1 MPRYRLKDV
10 LAGTLGELRG
20 DIAMSAAFSGL
31 QRDAR
36 VVNPGDLYLAV
47 RGERYDGNVFCAD
60 AAARGAA
67 AAIVDRTWADRQDSL
82 PLPLIVVDNTIE
94 ALQRWARWRRDRLD
108 TRVVGVTGSIGK
120 TSAKESIAAVLS
132 QAQTVY
138 RSPGSFNNEIGLPLS
153 LLEAEDDVDV
163 MVLEMGGAY
172 AFGELR
178 LLAGIAQPDVGV
190 VTNVHPVHLERM
202 GSIEAIAETKTEL
215 VEALPSN
222 GIAIL
227 NGDDAR
233 VRAMAS
239 RTQARVLFYGL
250 NENNHVRADS
260 VTTHGLRGTS
270 FWLTI
275 DGDRNFVKVPF
286 VGAHGVQVALVALA
300 VGHSFGMHIA
310 QMLTGLQDPGVQVR
324 LMFVTGPNGSQLID
338 DTYNAS
344 TPSVLSALG
353 LLADVP
359 GRRRIAVLGDMREL
373 GRISDDE
380 HRIVGRRAGD
390 TVDVLMTYGE
400 SARLIAE
407 EALAVRRKGRPLTA
421 HSFGESEKAD
431 LVALL
436 RQTLVNGDIVLFKG
450 SRGLAM
456 ETIVEELRFEGR
468 GAETDVDS
476 LPKAATF
483 AIEPNAEGA

>member
-10 LAGTLGELRG
+10 LAGSLGELRG
-20 DIAMSAAFSGL
+20 DIPSTIAFPRL
-31 QRDAR
+31 RRDAR
-36 VVNPGDLYLAV
+36 VVEPGDLYLAV
-47 RGERYDGNVFCAD
+47 KGERFDGNAFCAD

-67 AAIVDRTWADRQDSL
+67 AAIVDRAWAETQESL
-82 PLPLIVVDNTIE
+82 PLPAIVVDNTIA
-94 ALQRWARWRRDRLD
+94 ALQRWAQWRRDRLD
-108 TRVVGVTGSIGK
+108 IRVVGVTGSIGK

-132 QAQTVY
+132 QSHSVY
-138 RSPGSFNNEIGLPLS
+138 RSPGSYNNEIGLPLS
-153 LLEAEDDVDV
+153 LLEAEDDVEV

-178 LLAGIAQPDVGV
+178 LLAGIAQPDIGV

-215 VEALPSN
+215 VEALPSG

-233 VRAMAS
+233 VRAMAA
-239 RTQARVLFYGL
+239 RTRARVLFYGL

-260 VTTHGLRGTS
+260 VTTQGLKGTS

-275 DGDRNFVKVPF
+275 DGDRNFVRVPF
-286 VGAHGVQVALVALA
+286 VGAHGVQVALVALT
-300 VGHSFGMHIA
+300 VGHSFGMHIS
-310 QMLTGLQDPGVQVR
+310 QMLSGLQDPGVQVR
-324 LMFVTGPNGSQLID
+324 LMFAKGPNGSQLID

-353 LLADVP
+353 LLEDVP
-359 GRRRIAVLGDMREL
+359 SRRRIAVLGDMREL

-390 TVDVLMTYGE
+390 MVDVLITYGE

-407 EALAVRRKGRPLTA
+407 EARAVTRKGRPLTV
-421 HSFGESEKAD
+421 HSFGESEKPQ
-431 LVALL
+431 LVDLL
-436 RQTLVNGDIVLFKG
+436 RRTLANGDIVLCKG

-456 ETIVEELRFEGR
+456 ETIVEDLRFDVGR
-468 GAETDVDS
+468 ASSDTGDRRVDDHGRD
-476 LPKAATF
+476 ADTVDA
-483 AIEPNAEGA
+483 

>member
-20 DIAMSAAFSGL
+20 DVPSTTAFTRL

-36 VVNPGDLYLAV
+36 IVGRGELYLAI
-47 RGERYDGNVFCAD
+47 RGERFDGNTFCAD
-60 AAARGAA
+60 AADRGAA
-67 AAIVDRTWADRQDSL
+67 AAIVDRRWADAQKTL
-82 PLPLIVVDNTIE
+82 PLPVIVVDDTIE

-132 QAQTVY
+132 QTHTVY
-138 RSPGSFNNEIGLPLS
+138 RSPGSYNNEIGLPLS
-153 LLEAEDDVDV
+153 LLEADDDVDV

-172 AFGELR
+172 AFGELT

-202 GSIEAIAETKTEL
+202 GTIEAIAETKTEL
-215 VEALPSN
+215 PASLPAD

-239 RTQARVLFYGL
+239 RTRARVLFYGL

-260 VTTHGLRGTS
+260 VTTQGLKGTS

-275 DGDRNFVKVPF
+275 DGDRNFVRVPF

-310 QMLTGLQDPGVQVR
+310 EMLTGLQDPGVQVR
-324 LMFVTGPNGSQLID
+324 LMFVQGPNGSQLID

-353 LLADVP
+353 LLGDVP
-359 GRRRIAVLGDMREL
+359 ARRRIAVLGDMREL
-373 GRISDDE
+373 GRISEDE

-390 TVDVLMTYGE
+390 MVDVLVTYGE

-407 EALAVRRKGRPLTA
+407 EARAVMRKGRPVTV
-421 HSFGESEKAD
+421 HSFGETEKAQ
-431 LVALL
+431 LVNLL
-436 RQTLVNGDIVLFKG
+436 RQTLANGDIVLFKG

-456 ETIVEELRFEGR
+456 ETIVEDLRFERARAAGDADKNPGR
-468 GAETDVDS
+468 SNPQNEPDAVGA
-476 LPKAATF
+476 
-483 AIEPNAEGA
+483 

>member
-20 DIAMSAAFSGL
+20 DVPSSTAFTRL

-36 VVNPGDLYLAV
+36 VVGPGELYLAV
-47 RGERYDGNVFCAD
+47 KGERFDGNDFTAD

-67 AAIVDRTWADRQDSL
+67 TAIVDRAWADAQESL
-82 PLPLIVVDNTIE
+82 PLPVIVVDNTIE

-108 TRVVGVTGSIGK
+108 TRVIGVTGSIGK

-132 QAQTVY
+132 QAHSVY
-138 RSPGSFNNEIGLPLS
+138 RSPGSYNNEIGLPLS

-172 AFGELR
+172 AHGELR

-215 VEALPSN
+215 VEALPPG

-227 NGDDAR
+227 NGDDVR

-260 VTTHGLRGTS
+260 VTTQGLKGTS
-270 FWLTI
+270 FWLTV
-275 DGDRNFVKVPF
+275 DGDRNFVRVPF
-286 VGAHGVQVALVALA
+286 VGAHGVQVALVALT
-300 VGHSFGMHIA
+300 VGHIFGIHIS
-310 QMLTGLQDPGVQVR
+310 QMLTGLQDPEVQVR
-324 LMFVTGPNGSQLID
+324 LMFARGPNGSQLID

-353 LLADVP
+353 LLEDVP
-359 GRRRIAVLGDMREL
+359 ARRRIAVLGDMREL

-390 TVDVLMTYGE
+390 MVDVLITYGE

-407 EALAVRRKGRPLTA
+407 EARLVTRKGRPLTVY
-421 HSFGESEKAD
+421 SFAESERSQ
-431 LVALL
+431 LVELL
-436 RQTLVNGDIVLFKG
+436 RDTLANGDIVLCKG

-456 ETIVEELRFEGR
+456 ETIVEDLRFDGGR
-468 GAETDVDS
+468 SPSDHGAKPAGQRPNGAGTVD
-476 LPKAATF
+476 A
-483 AIEPNAEGA
+483 

>member
-20 DIAMSAAFSGL
+20 DIAMNTAFSGL
-31 QRDAR
+31 HRDAR
-36 VVNPGDLYLAV
+36 VVGPGELYLAIK
-47 RGERYDGNVFCAD
+47 GERFDGNVFCRD

-67 AAIVDRTWADRQDSL
+67 AAIVDKSWADSQNSP
-82 PLPLIVVDNTIE
+82 PLPLIVVDDTIG

-132 QAQTVY
+132 QARKVY
-138 RSPGSFNNEIGLPLS
+138 RSPGSYNNEIGLPLS

-172 AFGELR
+172 AFGELQ

-202 GSIEAIAETKTEL
+202 GTIEAIAETKTEL
-215 VEALPSN
+215 VEALPPD

-239 RTQARVLFYGL
+239 RTRARVVFYGL
-250 NENNHVRADS
+250 NDNNHVRADS
-260 VTTHGLRGTS
+260 VTTQGLGGTS

-310 QMLTGLQDPGVQVR
+310 QMLSGLQDPGVQVR
-324 LMFVTGPNGSQLID
+324 LMFVAGPNGSQLID

-353 LLADVP
+353 LLEDVP

-390 TVDVLMTYGE
+390 VVDVLVTYGE

-407 EALAVRRKGRPLTA
+407 EARAVTRKGRPLTA
-421 HSFGESEKAD
+421 YSFGEPEKAE

-436 RQTLVNGDIVLFKG
+436 RQILVKGDIVLFKG

-456 ETIVEELRFEGR
+456 ETIVADLRFEDR
-468 GAETDVDS
+468 RVATGAEK
-476 LPKAATF
+476 LPSAATI
-483 AIEPNAEGA
+483 ANEPDAEGA